1 MKMEPEQNITPDCW
15 ILLELIHEG
24 RTYQK
29 VLAGWSG
36 SYAYGDSWRLSSNI
50 RSMLIEDKEYQITTE
65 SGSTYILDKRKQGMR
80 MSISGIYDYLK
91 EKHGD
96 KVMMVEI

>member
-1 MKMEPEQNITPDCW
+1 MEPEQNITPDCW

-65 SGSTYILDKRKQGMR
+65 SGSTYILNKGRQGLR
-80 MSISGIYDYLK
+80 MSISGIYNCLK

-96 KVMMVEI
+96 QVTRVEI